1 MDFNAIVIRD
11 PSEDGRDSRFP
22 WEIPLIF
29 DVNFINGGKGINFYE
44 AGNPI
49 HSWFISSFE
58 GVETDGTLTWQSSR
72 NAFWID
78 LHGQTTFLELGMPF
92 RGLHWDMNPE
102 QTRFCGYTYHAI
114 GITTTSS
121 PASAFIL
128 ASQYHLPMADCPHS
142 VDLDRGR
149 NRVDWILVA
158 FLAGWRLGR
167 SSLGTVMA
175 VSPGGNGVAAATWDL
190 LLIWTLDGDLLQN
203 GTLRHYFPVRD
214 YDLKRSIGRLRPT
227 KLSTDGIGV
236 IYSLRWASE
245 TSLFADTEVGLV
257 QWDMSITSTGQ
268 RQTLSLDQ
276 EARPG
281 NGVTLNSATLS

>member
-1 MDFNAIVIRD
+1 M
-11 PSEDGRDSRFP
+11 
-22 WEIPLIF
+22 
-29 DVNFINGGKGINFYE
+29 NFVNGGKGVNFYE

-49 HSWFISSFE
+49 HSWSISSFE
-58 GVETDGTLTWQSSR
+58 EVETDGTATWQYRR
-72 NAFWID
+72 NTFWIS
-78 LHGQTTFLELGMPF
+78 LRGKMTLFELGMPF
-92 RGLHWDMNPE
+92 RGLHWDMNPD
-102 QTRFCGYTYHAI
+102 QPRFCGYTYHTI
-114 GITTTSS
+114 GITKTTS

-128 ASQYHLPMADCPHS
+128 ATQYYLPVAQCPHS

-158 FLAGWRLGR
+158 FLAGWRLGS

-175 VSPGGNGVAAATWDL
+175 VSPGGNGIAAAMWDL

-203 GTLRHYFPVRD
+203 RTLRRYFPVRD
-214 YDLKRSIGRLRPT
+214 YNLKRSIGRLRPT

-276 EARPG
+276 QARPG
-281 NGVTLNSATLS
+281 NGFTVNPATLS